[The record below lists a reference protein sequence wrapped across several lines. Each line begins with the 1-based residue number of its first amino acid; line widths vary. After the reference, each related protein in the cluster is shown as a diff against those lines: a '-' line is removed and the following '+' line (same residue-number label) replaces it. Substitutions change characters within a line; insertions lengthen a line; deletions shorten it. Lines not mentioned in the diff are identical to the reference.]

1 MVAKV
6 TTHTSQFLIGKVELY
21 QENFP
26 QRAEKE
32 KFKSQLLIG
41 KVERIAVQSVYGK
54 PSKATGAE
62 SQFLIG
68 KVELTNDGSVT
79 TPDGRSYR
87 SQFLIGKV

>member
-32 KFKSQLLIG
+32 KFKSQ
-41 KVERIAVQSVYGK
+41 
-54 PSKATGAE
+54 
-62 SQFLIG
+62 FLIG
-68 KVELTNDGSVT
+68 KVEQINGIKKHKLIT
-79 TPDGRSYR
+79 TLCLNS
-87 SQFLIGKV
+87 L